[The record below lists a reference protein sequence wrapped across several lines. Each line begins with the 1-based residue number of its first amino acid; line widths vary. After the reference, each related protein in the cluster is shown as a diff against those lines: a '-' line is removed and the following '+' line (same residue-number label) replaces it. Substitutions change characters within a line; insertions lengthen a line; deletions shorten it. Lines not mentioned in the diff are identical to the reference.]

1 MPTETLTMSTR
12 QIIDICRE
20 ALQPENQESVIR
32 TWAAG
37 MLFGN
42 SHENPIV
49 IAYLSLDEI
58 GPKND
63 WNGER
68 GVAMRLKQEM
78 EFALVYKAATLKTR
92 MQDAAM
98 EVMTEF
104 RLAS

>member
-1 MPTETLTMSTR
+1 MPTEILTMSTR

-58 GPKND
+58 GR
-63 WNGER
+63 NGER

-78 EFALVYKAATLKTR
+78 ELALVYKAATLKTR